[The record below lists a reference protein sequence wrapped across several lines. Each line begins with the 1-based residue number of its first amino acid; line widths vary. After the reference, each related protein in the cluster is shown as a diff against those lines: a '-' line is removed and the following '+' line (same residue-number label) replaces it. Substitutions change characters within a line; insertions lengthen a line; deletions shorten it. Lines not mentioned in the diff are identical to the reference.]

1 MEPDVNTSSFAKRT
15 GCLICHVPV
24 RQLRSVTCPQCK
36 APLCRECCEKQ
47 LLSLESLHPSG
58 TLGQCMQCKGS
69 WSDEFLFDNLSKK
82 FLKGGNELG
91 FSAHIS
97 AHIFYESEVDLLGRA
112 SVGGGWWGRYNKYGY
127 RAPRRIVWPGGVC
140 ILVLAWTYGA

>member
-1 MEPDVNTSSFAKRT
+1 MFTADGQLDPPQLDQQRDEINGKRPGGPT
-15 GCLICHVPV
+15 
-24 RQLRSVTCPQCK
+24 T
-36 APLCRECCEKQ
+36 
-47 LLSLESLHPSG
+47 HP
-58 TLGQCMQCKGS
+58 
-69 WSDEFLFDNLSKK
+69 NP
-82 FLKGGNELG
+82 LKGGNELG

>member
-1 MEPDVNTSSFAKRT
+1 
-15 GCLICHVPV
+15 
-24 RQLRSVTCPQCK
+24 
-36 APLCRECCEKQ
+36 
-47 LLSLESLHPSG
+47 
-58 TLGQCMQCKGS
+58 MQCKGS